1 MKIAHSLKDLPP
13 EKKSVVTI
21 GVFDGVHTGHQK
33 IMQMVK
39 ESARKLG
46 ARSVAVTFATNPVEV
61 LHPEKSIPR
70 ITTLEQKLNLI
81 AAQGIDLAVVLPVEE
96 EVISMLPE
104 EFVSTI
110 LVKGL
115 STVKVIVGT
124 NFAFGRGRAGT
135 PQMLSALGRK
145 MGFETIAVEPV
156 KVGEIPVSSTAIRS
170 LISAGQVETA
180 SRFLGHPFVMCGR
193 VVHGDKIGQTL
204 GFPTANIDP
213 AERIVVPDTGVYAV
227 RTTVRGKEYT
237 GVLNIGVRPTLG
249 GRKTSIEV
257 YIIAFS
263 GNIYGEDI
271 SIAFHNKLRREV
283 QFPNLEA
290 LKAEIQR
297 DVERAVR
304 LLG

>member
-13 EKKSVVTI
+13 KKKSVVTI

-193 VVHGDKIGQTL
+193 VIHGDKIGQTL

>member
-1 MKIAHSLKDLPP
+1 
-13 EKKSVVTI
+13 
-21 GVFDGVHTGHQK
+21 
-33 IMQMVK
+33 
-39 ESARKLG
+39 
-46 ARSVAVTFATNPVEV
+46 
-61 LHPEKSIPR
+61 
-70 ITTLEQKLNLI
+70 
-81 AAQGIDLAVVLPVEE
+81 
-96 EVISMLPE
+96 
-104 EFVSTI
+104 
-110 LVKGL
+110 
-115 STVKVIVGT
+115 
-124 NFAFGRGRAGT
+124 
-135 PQMLSALGRK
+135 
-145 MGFETIAVEPV
+145 
-156 KVGEIPVSSTAIRS
+156 
-170 LISAGQVETA
+170 
-180 SRFLGHPFVMCGR
+180 MCGR